1 MFEPA
6 VVVISLDA
14 EQIWGYMDLLDEP
27 RFSKRYPNVT
37 GAYDAV
43 LDRLC
48 AARIK
53 ATWALVGALTLDGMA
68 GPGDPRLQG
77 LPENWTAKIPAA
89 PEVAAPMWFRRSF
102 ARRLRQADPPQD
114 VGLHG
119 GLTHLVWTDPWSTI
133 DAIQHELAGGIDA
146 LREISIQPRSFI
158 FCRQRISHL
167 ELLPPLGIR
176 CYRGNPAAQS
186 ALLENQIP
194 RAINRVLEELGRT
207 TPPVVWPTE
216 SLPGL
221 WNIPGSLSLY
231 PIGRYRTSI
240 VPMRTRIER
249 VRRGLEAAVS
259 CGGIFHY
266 WFHPDTL
273 AEGSGGLSMLDA
285 ILEIL
290 IRARDAGRIEILTMA
305 EVADRM
311 ESRRERPLASTYDV
325 CGPGAQ
331 PGAGLPVHSSLGIQ

>member
-1 MFEPA
+1 
-6 VVVISLDA
+6 
-14 EQIWGYMDLLDEP
+14 
-27 RFSKRYPNVT
+27 
-37 GAYDAV
+37 V
-43 LDRLC
+43 LDRFC

-89 PEVAAPMWFRRSF
+89 FEVTSSVWFRRSF
-102 ARRLRQADPPQD
+102 ARRLKQADPPQD

-133 DAIQHELAGGIDA
+133 DAINRELAGGIDA

-158 FCRQRISHL
+158 FCRQQISCL
-167 ELLPPLGIR
+167 ELLRPLGIC

-186 ALLENQIP
+186 ARSESQIP
-194 RAINRVLEELGRT
+194 RAIHRVLEELRRT

-216 SLPGL
+216 TLPGL

-231 PIGRYRTSI
+231 PIGRFRTSV
-240 VPMRTRIER
+240 VPMRSRIER

-290 IRARDAGRIEILTMA
+290 IRAREAGRIEILTMA

-311 ESRRERPLASTYDV
+311 ESRRERPLASAYDV
-325 CGPGAQ
+325 SGLGA
-331 PGAGLPVHSSLGIQ
+331 SLRSGTRFHNSLMA